1 MRYIL
6 DAYAVVAW
14 LEKEEGYLRVVELLG
29 KARKKELKLAM
40 SVVNFGEVFY
50 RTAKQHG
57 IEEAIRT
64 EKRLRTLPINTVAP
78 VEEKLVMRAAYLKAQ
93 YPISYAD
100 AFAAALTEQEK
111 AILLTGDPDFK
122 RIEKIIRVE
131 WLD

>member
-1 MRYIL
+1 M
-6 DAYAVVAW
+6 VAW